1 MSMPHT
7 QTSKDIKYN
16 AHKQMSGPTSTKS
29 ARAEPHEY
37 AAYTNVGS
45 NTETKARQ
53 GRARHGKTRQGKARQ
68 DNTRHGNGKARQDK
82 AWQDKTGR
90 ADGRWKMEDGMEE
103 GRRRREEGTLTRNS
117 GRGNRASSVASW
129 SSPSLQGGTREAP
142 RRHQ

>member
-37 AAYTNVGS
+37 AAAYTNVGS

-53 GRARHGKTRQGKARQ
+53 GRARHGIANVVGIEFKFRGVLETRGC
-68 DNTRHGNGKARQDK
+68 
-82 AWQDKTGR
+82 
-90 ADGRWKMEDGMEE
+90 
-103 GRRRREEGTLTRNS
+103 REVEFVS
-117 GRGNRASSVASW
+117 C
-129 SSPSLQGGTREAP
+129 
-142 RRHQ
+142 